1 MAKARTAPRS
11 ADEGQLLDRY
21 LTRMGRISL
30 LNGAEEVEVAR
41 RIEAGGPDAEMA
53 KAELIKANL
62 RLVVSISKQYSYRGL
77 PLPDLIQEGNLGLMK
92 AVEKFDHKRGFKFST
107 YASWWIRQ
115 AIVRAIESQIRTIRI
130 PIYKL
135 EIVNRVNQTRKHMY
149 QSLGREPTVTEI
161 AAALELEIE
170 RVEEVLAMVR
180 EPMSLDAEV
189 GEDGDS
195 TIMDFIEN
203 PDAPAPSAAVESE
216 SLCEQVSEVLSSLTP
231 REEKVVRM
239 RYGIGE
245 PTTYSLEEIGS
256 RFALTRERIRQI
268 ELKALRKLRHATR
281 RKSLE
286 AFAAAC

>member
-1 MAKARTAPRS
+1 MATARSS
-11 ADEGQLLDRY
+11 AKKKSSDGAQVLDRY
-21 LTRMGRISL
+21 LTNMGRIPL
-30 LNGAEEVEVAR
+30 LNGSQEVTVAK
-41 RIEAGGPDAEMA
+41 RIEAGGDDSIVARSD
-53 KAELIKANL
+53 LIQANL

-77 PLPDLIQEGNLGLMK
+77 PLADLIQEGNIGLMK
-92 AVEKFDHKRGFKFST
+92 AVEKFDYKRGFKFST

-135 EIVNRVNQTRKHMY
+135 EVVNRVNQTRKGLY
-149 QSLGREPTVTEI
+149 QKHGREPTVQEI
-161 AAALELEIE
+161 AKHLDMADAD
-170 RVEEVLAMVR
+170 VEDLLTMVR

-189 GEDGDS
+189 GDDSDS
-195 TIMDFIEN
+195 TVIDFIEN
-203 PDAPAPSAAVESE
+203 PNAEVPSQQVEAVA
-216 SLCEQVSEVLSSLTP
+216 LTHQVLEILSTLTP

-245 PTTYSLEEIGS
+245 PATYSLEEIGS

-281 RKSLE
+281 RSVLE
-286 AFAAAC
+286 PFTH